1 MKKQTLFLKATLI
14 LLALPI
20 LAICLVGFP
29 FLVMH
34 TTECALAWTLYG
46 IGALLYSTATAYFMA
61 LYQALKLLNFIDDN
75 SAFSYDSVTALKKIK
90 WSGLVITGLY
100 AISMPLLYIIAEHDD
115 APGVII
121 IGLVLGGAALV
132 ISIFATVLQ
141 QLLTNAIAMKNEN
154 DLTI

>member
-34 TTECALAWTLYG
+34 TTEWALAWTLYG

-61 LYQALKLLNFIDDN
+61 LYQALKLLNLIDDN

-90 WSGLVITGLY
+90 WSGLVIAGLY

-132 ISIFATVLQ
+132 VSIFATVLQ